1 MGCNESNRREP
12 SWAEICRRPCH
23 PVVTRWTGDLWLAVV
38 FARHTCCLC
47 AQQMMRESDALG
59 RKNTFLLCRY
69 ALIFAT
75 GGLAFSE
82 VAKDS
87 SPLPIAIIILTAL
100 ASNVALSQA
109 SPLCF
114 FDAWT
119 QAPVLVADT
128 ALISI
133 ALLLTRAS
141 QESFFFFFFVLIM
154 AAKVENLATL
164 GICAAAVGLASFL
177 MADPSGG
184 WASPSLMRI
193 PFMFAAAIFFG
204 YIVLPERTGEM
215 NGFSSSATATRK
227 QPPPIRPR
235 LKDAA

>member
-1 MGCNESNRREP
+1 M
-12 SWAEICRRPCH
+12 I
-23 PVVTRWTGDLWLAVV
+23 
-38 FARHTCCLC
+38 
-47 AQQMMRESDALG
+47 RESDALG

-75 GGLAFSE
+75 GALAFIE

-87 SPLPIAIIILTAL
+87 SPLPVAVLILTAL

-109 SPLCF
+109 SPFSF

-119 QAPVLVADT
+119 QAPVLVSDT

-141 QESFFFFFFVLIM
+141 QESFLFFFFVLIM

-164 GICAAAVGLASFL
+164 GVCAALVGIASFL
-177 MADPSGG
+177 LADPSDG

-204 YIVLPERTGEM
+204 YVVLPERTGEM
-215 NGFSSSATATRK
+215 NGFSSRSPVARK
-227 QPPPIRPR
+227 VPPMKGPR
-235 LKDAA
+235 LKDATV

>member
-1 MGCNESNRREP
+1 M
-12 SWAEICRRPCH
+12 I
-23 PVVTRWTGDLWLAVV
+23 
-38 FARHTCCLC
+38 
-47 AQQMMRESDALG
+47 RESDALG

-75 GGLAFSE
+75 GALAFIE

-87 SPLPIAIIILTAL
+87 SPLPVAVLIVTAL

-109 SPLCF
+109 SPFSF

-119 QAPVLVADT
+119 QAPVLVSDT

-141 QESFFFFFFVLIM
+141 QESFLFFFFVLIM

-164 GICAAAVGLASFL
+164 GICAALVGIASFL
-177 MADPSGG
+177 LADPSSG

-204 YIVLPERTGEM
+204 YVVLPERTGEM
-215 NGFSSSATATRK
+215 NGFNSRSPGVRK
-227 QPPPIRPR
+227 IPPMKGPR
-235 LKDAA
+235 LKDATV

>member
-1 MGCNESNRREP
+1 
-12 SWAEICRRPCH
+12 
-23 PVVTRWTGDLWLAVV
+23 
-38 FARHTCCLC
+38 
-47 AQQMMRESDALG
+47 MMRESDALG

-75 GGLAFSE
+75 GALAFVE

-87 SPLPIAIIILTAL
+87 SPLPIAVLIMTAL

-109 SPLCF
+109 SPFSF

-119 QAPVLVADT
+119 QAPVLVSDT
-128 ALISI
+128 SMIAI

-154 AAKVENLATL
+154 AAKVENLVML
-164 GICAAAVGLASFL
+164 GICAAFVGLASFL
-177 MADPSGG
+177 LADPSGG

-193 PFMFAAAIFFG
+193 PFMFAAAVFFG
-204 YIVLPERTGEM
+204 YVVLPERTGEM
-215 NGFSSSATATRK
+215 NGFSTPAPVTRK
-227 QPPPIRPR
+227 HPPMKGPR
-235 LKDAA
+235 LKDATVG